1 MKVLNN
7 GGWNKKR
14 GVALVTVLLMMMVAT
29 IATTAIYKWLSRM
42 GDSSSAEPPAARSD
56 VLLGTE
62 LAADERKGWRRQAQD
77 PVGTRL

>member
-42 GDSSSAEPPAARSD
+42 GDSSSAEPSAQGGN
-56 VLLGTE
+56 VLPGAE
-62 LAADERKGWRRQAQD
+62 LATEEREGRCRCTAC
-77 PVGTRL
+77 